1 MVSLVLDTNCIIE
14 LEEQRSDA
22 TTLSRI
28 INAWREG
35 RIDLAVV
42 AISASENQR
51 GLLNETYDQFLKK
64 IEAVGLGGAS
74 QLLPPLFFDVT
85 FWDASVFADDDGGLD
100 EKLRDVLFPGMVLEA
115 PKEERELRKWRNN
128 LCDIYVAWSCIYHKW
143 GTLVTRDENYHK
155 KSEALAGLG
164 LKVLWP
170 AEAAELCMP

>member
-22 TTLSRI
+22 IYVSRVI
-28 INAWREG
+28 DAWRDR
-35 RIDLAVV
+35 RIELAVV

-64 IEAVGLGGAS
+64 IEKVGLGGTT

-85 FWDASVFADDDGGLD
+85 FWDASVFADDDEGLD
-100 EKLRDVLFPGMVLEA
+100 EKLRDVLFPGMALEV
-115 PKEERELRKWRNN
+115 PKEERDLRKWRNN

-143 GTLVTRDENYHK
+143 GTLVTRDENFHK
-155 KSEALAGLG
+155 KCEALSRLG
-164 LKVLWP
+164 LRILWP
-170 AEAAELCMP
+170 VEAAKLCMP